1 MMMMMLTAQWDS
13 NQTSGFRWW
22 GLINVHQGLIE
33 SVFQEIT
40 KLYGLV
46 YCPPLSLRLL
56 WFLLDSSCKSLD
68 KMCFCILNITN
79 KNNNSFLFMQNVLIV
94 EVCLGFF
101 LQYQSGNLSSS
112 KPLIWTCHDVIKGY
126 HRHGKNHEDI
136 IATPQ
141 TVQSQNGQSSQV
153 TSLNVFWHCSFLFIL
168 FIQPHF
174 CFQFVGE
181 ENTKKCGLQTGL
193 WVLFYKSCFFS

>member
-1 MMMMMLTAQWDS
+1 MVMMMMMMLTAQWDS

-46 YCPPLSLRLL
+46 YCPPLSLRLP

-79 KNNNSFLFMQNVLIV
+79 KNNNSFLFFSCRTFWLWRYVLV
-94 EVCLGFF
+94 SFF
-101 LQYQSGNLSSS
+101 NIKVGTFQAQSLWSELVMMWL
-112 KPLIWTCHDVIKGY
+112 K
-126 HRHGKNHEDI
+126 DI
-136 IATPQ
+136 IDTGK
-141 TVQSQNGQSSQV
+141 TMK
-153 TSLNVFWHCSFLFIL
+153 TL
-168 FIQPHF
+168 
-174 CFQFVGE
+174 
-181 ENTKKCGLQTGL
+181 LQL
-193 WVLFYKSCFFS
+193 LKQYNPKMVKVAR